1 MAFQIVQGTTG
12 YVDPA
17 VAILD
22 SGWSVDG
29 VYARHTPCNQGE
41 MNALVDFGL
50 QIGRNYVFEYVVD
63 QYVSGGVFL
72 IAGDTFGTNRTAA
85 GTYTETLF
93 TANSP
98 LLHFFS
104 DGELRIRN
112 LSFYDAL
119 LGPQSGRTL
128 TFNERANKWVQEWSW
143 QSEMMVKFID
153 KLFGFLNGELWR
165 FNVNPVMNTFFGVKY
180 PAQVTFISNQDYE
193 KGKLW
198 FNMRMDSTGNWYA
211 PSLVI
216 PPNDQFPN
224 GMQSVL
230 TSKNIKSIDGKMWAD
245 ILRDFTDPNFA
256 YITDPALRKANALF
270 RGRMMQGGY
279 LIVTLQNDD
288 VTEATLSSVEI
299 YYIDVLKSL

>member
-1 MAFQIVQGTTG
+1 MSLQIIKGQTG

-17 VAILD
+17 STIRD
-22 SGWSVDG
+22 TGWSADG
-29 VYARHTPCNQGE
+29 IYAYHTPCNQGE

-50 QIGRNYVFEYVVD
+50 QIGRNFVFEYIVD
-63 QYVSGGVFL
+63 QYVSGGVTL
-72 IAGDTFGTNRTAA
+72 IAGDTFGTERSAA

-93 TANSP
+93 VTGSTG
-98 LLHFFS
+98 LHFFS
-104 DGELRIRN
+104 DGELRIHH
-112 LSFYDAL
+112 LTFYDEL

-143 QSEMMVKFID
+143 QSEIMIKFID
-153 KLFGFLNGELWR
+153 KLFGFLDGTIWQ
-165 FNVNPVMNTFFGVKY
+165 FNTNPVMNTFFGTKY
-180 PAQVTFISNQDYE
+180 PAEVTFISNQDYE
-193 KGKLW
+193 KSKLW

-216 PPNDQFPN
+216 PANDQFPN
-224 GMQSVL
+224 GMESVL
-230 TSKNIKSIDGKMWAD
+230 TSKNIKSIDGKLWAD

-279 LIVTLQNDD
+279 LVVTLRNDD
-288 VTEATLSSVEI
+288 TTAATLSSVEI
-299 YYIDVLKSL
+299 YYVDVQKSL